1 MQNVA
6 HSRPIC
12 KPPKSPGSGLMGVV
26 GLFRLIA
33 AMFTNF
39 NFFMVKLNLLIDLT
53 VINYYQ
59 FYLGGYLVQTLL
71 LFMRGFPWL
80 AA

>member
-12 KPPKSPGSGLMGVV
+12 KPASRRVGLMGVV
-26 GLFRLIA
+26 GLFRLIV

-39 NFFMVKLNLLIDLT
+39 NFFKVQLNLLINLT
-53 VINYYQ
+53 SVNYYH
-59 FYLGGYLVQTLL
+59 FYLNEYLVQTLL
-71 LFMRGFPWL
+71 
-80 AA
+80 